1 MTEPSHLKPLSEP
14 DDGGEQ
20 VAIDDDGEEQVAI
33 DERLNEGSAYEPM
46 AVTVVRHVRQAILD
60 GRFTPGSRI
69 RQEEIA
75 RELGTSRIPVREALR
90 ELEGE
95 GLVTLVPHS
104 GARVSVMDFAEYHEL
119 YRLRE
124 VVEPMVIAESA
135 VRMTDEHLERLRR
148 LLAVFERS
156 SADGLAWLES
166 DRRFHLE
173 TYAMAPLPRAL
184 SMIEGFWNQTQQY
197 RRAYLHTIR
206 RNLETVDWEHRL
218 ILEALERRDG
228 DNASSLQR
236 MHTRRTRLT
245 LAPHLELFDG

>member
-1 MTEPSHLKPLSEP
+1 MTEPDDLKPLAEPGAGAEEPVSEAP
-14 DDGGEQ
+14 LD
-20 VAIDDDGEEQVAI
+20 EE
-33 DERLNEGSAYEPM
+33 SPYEPM
-46 AVTVVRHVRQAILD
+46 AATVVRHVRGAILD
-60 GRFTPGSRI
+60 GRFAPGTRI

-90 ELEGE
+90 QLEGE

-135 VRMTDEHLERLRR
+135 TRMTDEHLDRLRR
-148 LLAVFERS
+148 LLAIFERS
-156 SADGLAWLES
+156 NADGAAWLES
-166 DRRFHLE
+166 DRRFHLA

-184 SMIEGFWNQTQQY
+184 DLIEGFWNQTQQY

-228 DNASSLQR
+228 EHAASLQR
-236 MHTRRTRLT
+236 MHIRRTRLT